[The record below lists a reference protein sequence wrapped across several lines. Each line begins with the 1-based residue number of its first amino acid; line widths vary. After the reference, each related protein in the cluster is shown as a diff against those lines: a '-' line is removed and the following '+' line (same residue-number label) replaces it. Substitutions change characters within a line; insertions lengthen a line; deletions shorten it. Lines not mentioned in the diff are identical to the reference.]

1 MATTGNET
9 EKISSDLNSVK
20 DRDWILYHLGYK
32 AINAVKNAAVN
43 TYGVSSV
50 AAAAVKDNGSQ
61 MAKDAFCGT
70 VNLGAKAVN
79 AVKENGPDLV
89 KPYIPGPERVEQI
102 SSYVT
107 HPATREMAKYFVP
120 GVTPALGIAGALLKD
135 RSTASFHSPVHDKK
149 SELLLKELKSM
160 QTENERLKAELKR
173 TKSIITKQALPMKS
187 EEVES
192 NFVASGLPW

>member
-1 MATTGNET
+1 
-9 EKISSDLNSVK
+9 
-20 DRDWILYHLGYK
+20 
-32 AINAVKNAAVN
+32 
-43 TYGVSSV
+43 
-50 AAAAVKDNGSQ
+50 

-70 VNLGAKAVN
+70 VNLGSKAVN

-120 GVTPALGIAGALLKD
+120 GVTPALCIAGALLKD

-160 QTENERLKAELKR
+160 QTENERLKAELER

-187 EEVES
+187 EEGVS
-192 NFVASGLPW
+192 NFVASGLNMKVLMPNLVVPIPIQGKVSLDDQSDGKTKVTLKSAI